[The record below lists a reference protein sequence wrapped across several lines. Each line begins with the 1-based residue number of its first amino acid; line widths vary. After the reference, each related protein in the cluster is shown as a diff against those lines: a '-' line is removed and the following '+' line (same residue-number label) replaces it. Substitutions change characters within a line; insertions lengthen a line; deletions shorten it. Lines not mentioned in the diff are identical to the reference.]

1 MNNSSH
7 QPHPD
12 NVVLDK
18 DGHVYNPIDLDDN
31 FLIVT
36 KFVCCSI
43 GIPLNVTI
51 AFTIIHR
58 RRLHR
63 KPRNIFLLGII
74 FSYLTF
80 FLPSVIKLIYW
91 GLYPVESVCHGY
103 VAVVGVPQGLVLLNM
118 ILALID
124 RYLAINRPLLH
135 RDKMTVRLATI
146 TVIVSSL
153 FVILLLKFLFL
164 ARIIAPLRCEV
175 CLLHVKI
182 VLIILSVLS
191 VACTVMNFI
200 VYQQTKALLAE
211 SRRLT
216 SATTNKTI
224 DNDVQAE
231 WVELAITGIESQN
244 FRASSGSGSLNDH
257 SSQVKSMSI
266 HVDKTRISQIELEA
280 TRTLI
285 TGVTSL
291 IVTALP
297 PTIFVSV
304 FLGCQLVLG
313 GMECSSL
320 NWLSPYMIEL
330 GLIHAVYNPLI
341 FIARNKELRT
351 ALTCQM
357 YKG

>member
-1 MNNSSH
+1 
-7 QPHPD
+7 
-12 NVVLDK
+12 
-18 DGHVYNPIDLDDN
+18 
-31 FLIVT
+31 
-36 KFVCCSI
+36 
-43 GIPLNVTI
+43 
-51 AFTIIHR
+51 
-58 RRLHR
+58 
-63 KPRNIFLLGII
+63 
-74 FSYLTF
+74 
-80 FLPSVIKLIYW
+80 
-91 GLYPVESVCHGY
+91 
-103 VAVVGVPQGLVLLNM
+103 
-118 ILALID
+118 
-124 RYLAINRPLLH
+124 
-135 RDKMTVRLATI
+135 
-146 TVIVSSL
+146 
-153 FVILLLKFLFL
+153 
-164 ARIIAPLRCEV
+164 
-175 CLLHVKI
+175 
-182 VLIILSVLS
+182 
-191 VACTVMNFI
+191 MNFI
-200 VYQQTKALLAE
+200 VYQQTRALLAE

-231 WVELAITGIESQN
+231 WVELAIAGIESQN

-304 FLGCQLVLG
+304 FLVCQLVVG